1 MTTTPGTP
9 KTLARLIGVTKYYG
23 DHRVLGP
30 IELEIREGEKIAII
44 GSSGAGKTTLL
55 KLLAGEAE
63 ASTGTVELD
72 SRSIGSIPSRKRSKH
87 VGLMHQQFDL
97 VPQLSARRNIE
108 IGNSGRWSLLRTI
121 AGLALPIQDVRSA
134 DVAEK
139 LAIDNVL
146 DERTSRLSGGQQQR
160 VAMARLIV
168 QSPNLL
174 LADEPVSSLDPA
186 LAEKSVQVL
195 CNELTEGETGQR
207 AIVVNLHTPSLAVQH
222 FDRIIGLA
230 EGQIKFDKPSESV
243 TDTDLSA
250 VYSRSDDEPELSDD
264 VINSE
269 SNWGRD

>member
-1 MTTTPGTP
+1 MTTNPGTP
-9 KTLARLIGVTKYYG
+9 KTLARLIGVTKSYG
-23 DHRVLGP
+23 DLRVLGP
-30 IELEIREGEKIAII
+30 IEFEINAGEKVAII

-55 KLLAGEAE
+55 KVLAGEIE

-72 SRSIGSIPSRKRSKH
+72 SQTVGSIPSRKRSKH

-121 AGLALPIQDVRSA
+121 AGLILPVQDVRSGEI
-134 DVAEK
+134 AEQLVIEK
-139 LAIDNVL
+139 VL

-174 LADEPVSSLDPA
+174 LADEPVSSLDPT
-186 LAEKSVQVL
+186 LAEKSLQVL
-195 CNELTEGETGQR
+195 CNELSEDKNGQR
-207 AIVVNLHTPSLAVQH
+207 AVVVNLHTPSLAVQH

-243 TDTDLSA
+243 TNTDLSA
-250 VYSRSDDEPELSDD
+250 VYSRSEDEPELSDD

-269 SNWGRD
+269 TNWGRD